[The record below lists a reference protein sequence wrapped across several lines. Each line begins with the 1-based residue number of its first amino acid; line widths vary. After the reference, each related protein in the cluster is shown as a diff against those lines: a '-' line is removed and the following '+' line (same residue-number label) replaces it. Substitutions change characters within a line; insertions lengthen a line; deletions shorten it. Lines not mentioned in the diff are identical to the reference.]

1 MKASKS
7 TSGFPRMRKQQK
19 TSKSSLSVNMSKNAL
34 LSKLNPNQSSL
45 LQGDGNI
52 SALLNKDGAQV
63 QLSK

>member
-7 TSGFPRMRKQQK
+7 TSGFPRMRKPQK

-52 SALLNKDGAQV
+52 SALLNKDGAQA

>member
-1 MKASKS
+1 
-7 TSGFPRMRKQQK
+7 MRKPQK